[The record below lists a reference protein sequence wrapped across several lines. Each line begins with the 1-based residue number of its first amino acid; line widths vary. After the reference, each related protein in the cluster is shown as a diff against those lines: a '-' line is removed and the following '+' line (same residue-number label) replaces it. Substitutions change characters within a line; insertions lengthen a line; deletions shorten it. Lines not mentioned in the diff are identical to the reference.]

1 MAEKRHDSEETER
14 KDAHGEKLDKILE
27 HMGTLHAKHDAL
39 MKGHEDLARR
49 MDALEA
55 HVGKEEPGEKE
66 EGHALEAEGDKA
78 KKDSESGDDLPGTS
92 EKALGEEREENG
104 LKKNDAKRR
113 DTAAE
118 SEREGEER
126 HERHVA
132 EAREHEREGEEKRSD
147 SARHDAA
154 VMKQLKDAQSQIEE
168 LRKDIANRGREAF
181 IAAQVRAD
189 KVYAAFGD
197 AAPRWMTGEAEEG
210 YRVRLLT
217 PLKKHSKAWKDVN
230 LSTLPADA
238 LKIAEETIYH
248 DAAEA
253 AAHPATG
260 PEAGLQEVYE
270 VEPRTGRRVSRF
282 RGHPEA
288 CWKPFKQGVRYVS
301 KFNIGKEGRA

>member
-1 MAEKRHDSEETER
+1 MAEKRHDSEEAALP
-14 KDAHGEKLDKILE
+14 DAHGEKLDKILE
-27 HMGTLHAKHDAL
+27 HMGSLHAKHDAL

-49 MDALEA
+49 MDAIEA
-55 HVGKEEPGEKE
+55 KAAKEEPGEKE
-66 EGHALEAEGDKA
+66 TGTALAAEGDKA
-78 KKDSESGDDLPGTS
+78 KKDSETGDDLPGTS

-104 LKKNDAKRR
+104 LKKNDAS
-113 DTAAE
+113 AE
-118 SEREGEER
+118 QEE
-126 HERHVA
+126 
-132 EAREHEREGEEKRSD
+132 EARKRADAARADAARADVARAD
-147 SARHDAA
+147 STRHDAA

-168 LRKDIANRGREAF
+168 LRKDLANRGREAF
-181 IAAQVRAD
+181 ITAQVRAD

-197 AAPRWMTGEAEEG
+197 SAPRWMTGEAEDG

-217 PLKKHSKAWKDVN
+217 PLKKHSAAWKDVN
-230 LSTLPADA
+230 LTTLPADA